1 MTRAGPDAVAHR
13 TLTIGTRASKLAL
26 AQTAL
31 VQAAL
36 QSQHP
41 HLAVAI
47 APITTKGDMLL
58 DRPLAAIGDKGLFIA
73 EIEAAVRAGRIDLAV
88 HSAKDLPSER
98 PADMR
103 IGAYLPRA
111 DARDVLVSRAG
122 GLHDLPPGARVG
134 TSSPRRACQVRALR
148 PDLVL
153 ADVRGNVDTR
163 LRKLAAG
170 EYDALVLAAAGLD
183 RLGLTGVVTEW
194 LHPDE
199 MLPAV
204 GQGAL
209 AVEVR
214 ADDSEVAALLTA
226 LDDPPTRTAV
236 TAERGFLA
244 ALGAGCTAAVAAYAT
259 VTEGALRLTGLIGA
273 PDGRLVRGTEHGD
286 GATAPEIGARLA
298 AALLRQGGAALL
310 EAGQAVGVADHE

>member
-1 MTRAGPDAVAHR
+1 MTRARLGAVGHR
-13 TLTIGTRASKLAL
+13 TLTIGTRGSKLAL
-26 AQTAL
+26 AQSAL

-36 QSQHP
+36 QTQHP

-47 APITTKGDMLL
+47 TSITTKGDVLL
-58 DRPLAAIGDKGLFIA
+58 DRPLAAIGDKGLFIT
-73 EIEAAVRAGRIDLAV
+73 EIEAALRAGRIDLAV

-98 PADMR
+98 PADVC

-111 DARDVLVSRAG
+111 DARDVLVAQAG
-122 GLHDLPPGARVG
+122 GLHDLPAGARVG

-194 LHPDE
+194 LTPQV

-214 ADDSEVAALLTA
+214 ADDPAVAALLTA
-226 LDDPPTRTAV
+226 LDDPPTRAAV

-244 ALGAGCTAAVAAYAT
+244 ALGAGCTAVVAAYAT
-259 VTEGALRLTGLIGA
+259 VTESVLTLTGLIGA
-273 PDGRLVRGTEHGD
+273 PDGRLVRSTAQGAV
-286 GATAPEIGARLA
+286 ATAPEIGARLA

-310 EAGQAVGVADHE
+310 EAAQAAGVADHE